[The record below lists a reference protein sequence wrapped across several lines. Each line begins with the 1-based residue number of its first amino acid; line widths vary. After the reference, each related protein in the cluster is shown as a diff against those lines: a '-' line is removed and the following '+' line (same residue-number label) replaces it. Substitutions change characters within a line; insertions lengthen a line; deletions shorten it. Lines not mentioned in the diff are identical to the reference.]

1 MFPEHLPQHVE
12 AIVFASEQPLR
23 AEDVALTLSK
33 TFDSEIS
40 IERVEEIL
48 QVLREKY
55 SNEVY
60 PFEIIESGGGYQF
73 LTKNEYH
80 QSISLF
86 LNRKSNRRLSVAALE
101 TLAIIAY
108 KQPVTKPEIEDIRG
122 VNSDYTVQ
130 KLMEKELVE
139 IVGRSDEPGKP
150 LLYGTSQF
158 FMDYFGINAMDEL
171 PKLKEFEELENQI
184 GTTKE

>member
-1 MFPEHLPQHVE
+1 MFPGNLPQHVE
-12 AIVFASEQPLR
+12 ALIFASEQPVT
-23 AEDVALTLSK
+23 AEEIAISLSRTFERDYSIDEIALTLESLK
-33 TFDSEIS
+33 
-40 IERVEEIL
+40 
-48 QVLREKY
+48 EKY
-55 SNEVY
+55 ASDIFSFEVV
-60 PFEIIESGGGYQF
+60 ETGGGYQF

-86 LNRKSNRRLSVAALE
+86 LNLKSNRRLSVAALE

-108 KQPVTKPEIEDIRG
+108 KQPVTRPEIEDIRG

-130 KLMEKELVE
+130 KLMEKDLVE

-171 PKLKEFEELENQI
+171 PRLKEFEELENQI
-184 GTTKE
+184 GTTTE